1 MLPPDGAVAA
11 PRVSPCRGGRAP
23 RHDHAARASALGTLI
38 GWLAGALKIGL
49 IIGAVV
55 GIPAGISGV
64 YLRYH
69 EYFA

>member
-1 MLPPDGAVAA
+1 MFLATITFASVGA
-11 PRVSPCRGGRAP
+11 
-23 RHDHAARASALGTLI
+23 GTLI

-64 YLRYH
+64 YIRYH

>member
-1 MLPPDGAVAA
+1 MEPPARRAFPPVEAGAVLA
-11 PRVSPCRGGRAP
+11 GIT
-23 RHDHAARASALGTLI
+23 ASCVALGALV
-38 GWLAGALKIGL
+38 GWVAGSARIGL
-49 IIGAVV
+49 VVGAVI

>member
-1 MLPPDGAVAA
+1 MEPSPSRAFPPVEAGVFLATITSLSLGA
-11 PRVSPCRGGRAP
+11 
-23 RHDHAARASALGTLI
+23 GTLI
-38 GWLAGALKIGL
+38 GWLAGSLKLGL

-69 EYFA
+69 TYFA